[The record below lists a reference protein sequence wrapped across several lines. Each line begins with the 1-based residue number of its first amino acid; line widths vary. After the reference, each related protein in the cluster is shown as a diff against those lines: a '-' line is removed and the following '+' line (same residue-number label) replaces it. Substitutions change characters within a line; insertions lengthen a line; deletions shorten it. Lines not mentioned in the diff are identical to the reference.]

1 MPSLNYPSDSSYP
14 SRHQGHVQPL
24 GLGVME
30 EVPEVVVGA
39 GVDGVDGRVR
49 GEGPVG
55 VRAQRVQHGAEVGV
69 VLSPAGQRLR
79 EIRTQVR

>member
-1 MPSLNYPSDSSYP
+1 
-14 SRHQGHVQPL
+14 
-24 GLGVME
+24 ME

-55 VRAQRVQHGAEVGV
+55 VRTQRVQHGAEVGV

-79 EIRTQVR
+79 EIRTQVRQQRAQPQVDERVVKVRGDVERTKVP

>member
-1 MPSLNYPSDSSYP
+1 M
-14 SRHQGHVQPL
+14 Q
-24 GLGVME
+24 

-69 VLSPAGQRLR
+69 VLSPAGQRLGQ
-79 EIRTQVR
+79 IRTQVRQQRAQPQVDERVVKVRGDVERTKVP